1 MAATTFTLDNGCLS
15 GDKIRVSVPV
25 SAWDYS
31 FYNSSSNSQRRARGQ
46 ETKSEAEREREGE
59 TGNITYTQREQL
71 AAPQS
76 KVETV
81 LSSFKVHASDSNC
94 YTLTLLYRT
103 SVRLNQIIYI

>member
-1 MAATTFTLDNGCLS
+1 MDAFQGIRYEYLCLFRPGTIHSTTAVATAKGEP
-15 GDKIRVSVPV
+15 GDKR
-25 SAWDYS
+25 
-31 FYNSSSNSQRRARGQ
+31 QRAKQREG
-46 ETKSEAEREREGE
+46 EREGE
-59 TGNITYTQREQL
+59 YITYTQREQP
-71 AAPQS
+71 AVPQS

>member
-1 MAATTFTLDNGCLS
+1 MDAFQGIRYEYLCLFRLGTIHSTTAVATAKGEP
-15 GDKIRVSVPV
+15 GDKR
-25 SAWDYS
+25 
-31 FYNSSSNSQRRARGQ
+31 QRAKQR
-46 ETKSEAEREREGE
+46 ERERE
-59 TGNITYTQREQL
+59 TGNITYTQQEQL

-81 LSSFKVHASDSNC
+81 LSSFKVHASGSNC